1 MNQLSSAKLRL
12 NLIIFK
18 ETTIIFPEHQPTQP
32 ITLRSTAASVP
43 QNALL
48 IKSLLL
54 LPATLHDDFIEK
66 ATILANNQHLEFFSD
81 GSLCR
86 PPDNLA
92 PLMGFGW
99 LLSSPPDIAMSFYAR
114 ITNWANSQATIQT
127 FNALYLYTPRLT
139 DRRLQKLNN
148 CHLWQA
154 IKQIIDTLQLQVTLS
169 KVKAHSNNFYNDQA
183 DALAKQGS
191 RNLISDVNHK
201 DLKRQ

>member
-1 MNQLSSAKLRL
+1 MIFVLEL
-12 NLIIFK
+12 NHIQGNDNNISRA
-18 ETTIIFPEHQPTQP
+18 PTQP

-43 QNALL
+43 QNALS
-48 IKSLLL
+48 IKSLL

-148 CHLWQA
+148 CHLCQS

-183 DALAKQGS
+183 DALTKQGS